1 MSFQNFLNRPTKR
14 TQIAHTIEFKIVA
27 VKEMNKLK
35 EKLKRKRFRDKDI
48 LDSKFARTYI
58 DWSKF
63 DEAVYSEIDEAMKVT
78 FDYLDSVK
86 MLRGEYDF
94 FKDGVYYFS
103 CIRMEIDCNAIQRQI
118 QLRNIKDFGEEK
130 KDITIGMSA
139 KSRGLNKDNKWKI
152 ITQSYLYDELPPYSM
167 EDEGEKNKIVEENN

>member
-1 MSFQNFLNRPTKR
+1 MGFENFLNRPTKR
-14 TQIAHTIEFKIVA
+14 AQIAHTIEFKMVA
-27 VKEMNKLK
+27 VKELSKLK
-35 EKLKRKRFRDKDI
+35 EKLKRQRFRNKAV
-48 LDSKFARTYI
+48 LDSKFAKTYI

-63 DEAVYSEIDEAMKVT
+63 SEAVYDEIDKAMKVT

-86 MLRGEYDF
+86 MFRGEYDF
-94 FKDGVYYFS
+94 FKSGTYYFS
-103 CIRMEIDCNAIQRQI
+103 CIRMEIDCYAIQRQI
-118 QLRNIKDFGEEK
+118 QLRNLKDFEEEK

-167 EDEGEKNKIVEENN
+167 EDEGEENEIVEDNK

>member
-1 MSFQNFLNRPTKR
+1 MSFENFLNRPTKR

-35 EKLKRKRFRDKDI
+35 EKLKRQRFKDKDV
-48 LDSKFARTYI
+48 LESKFATTYI

-63 DEAVYSEIDEAMKVT
+63 NKNVFNEIDEAMKIT

-86 MLRGEYDF
+86 MFRGEYDF

-103 CIRMEIDCNAIQRQI
+103 CIRMEIDCYAIQKQI
-118 QLRNIKDFGEEK
+118 QLRNMKYFEDEK
-130 KDITIGMSA
+130 KDITIGISA
-139 KSRGLNKDNKWKI
+139 KSRGLTKDNKWKI

-167 EDEGEKNKIVEENN
+167 EDEGEGKKIVEDV